1 MKTVEE
7 IITMFGGI
15 EGLYVT
21 VENPPLMRLVIE
33 HIDGGP
39 HGLPAISVA
48 HYYEV
53 NGDLCQDPEM
63 CFEVETTTEGVVF
76 HPYMFQMAIPPVY
89 QEVTNDAQGIA
100 LAEELRQFAAMWEG
114 NLRAQGFLEAAQRQ
128 RTAALRDRAG
138 EEHRS

>member
-7 IITMFGGI
+7 IITMFGGV
-15 EGLYVT
+15 EGLYVS
-21 VENPPLMRLVIE
+21 VENSPLMRLVIE
-33 HIDGGP
+33 HIGGGP

-63 CFEVETTTEGVVF
+63 CFEVETTPDGLVF

-89 QEVTNDAQGIA
+89 QEVTNDAQGIV
-100 LAEELRQFAAMWEG
+100 LAEQLRQFAAMWDS
-114 NLRAQGFLEAAQRQ
+114 NLWAQGFVGAAQRQ
-128 RTAALRDRAG
+128 RWAVLRDRVEREG
-138 EEHRS
+138 RS